1 MHCFCRNKN
10 NRIFSFYTGN
20 INESQDS
27 TPRIVRVLFKE
38 VTIMSSKEK
47 WSQTVTGQSDVL
59 ELEEG
64 VFKKEDPHEIAVS
77 LKKSAEQ
84 SNKKKRTPYQSA
96 MSMLTFYINRGGSN
110 FSKKRKKILE
120 KTKNELRKVF
130 DRKAS

>member
-1 MHCFCRNKN
+1 
-10 NRIFSFYTGN
+10 
-20 INESQDS
+20 
-27 TPRIVRVLFKE
+27 
-38 VTIMSSKEK
+38 MSSKEK